1 MLEER
6 AHKLVK
12 HGYILM
18 ESTDA
23 LDIIH
28 LAEVVQIMYGISKD
42 EIKIETFN
50 NQIKIKL

>member
-12 HGYILM
+12 HGFLLM

-23 LDIIH
+23 LDIIY

-42 EIKIETFN
+42 EIKIESYK
-50 NQIKIKL
+50 NQIRIKL